1 MSLIWG
7 LVALLVAMVAARCG
21 VRAAQRALAGGL
33 IGEISETLT
42 LLETHDLEAA
52 LAHCGEG
59 GLAPSLPVLP
69 TLSYR
74 ADAGWM
80 ALLGAHLARLSASFY
95 ASAQA
100 LQSELSGLSSE
111 TAEAARAP
119 THKPHRLVTD
129 PEGFAVVVDDHPRG
143 EVTPAGRTVEP
154 SEAHVD
160 GHAVHG
166 AGAERPKFGPH
177 LVSLSGIDGF
187 DARRADEINRVLADH
202 LGEGRVHLHPP
213 SVEIRDTPPDW

>member
-7 LVALLVAMVAARCG
+7 LVALLAATVAATCG
-21 VRAAQRALAGGL
+21 VRAARR
-33 IGEISETLT
+33 EISETLT

-59 GLAPSLPVLP
+59 GLAPSLPALP

-100 LQSELSGLSSE
+100 LQDELRGLSSE
-111 TAEAARAP
+111 TVAAARTERARSASQELQR
-119 THKPHRLVTD
+119 TFTLGDETLRSLRD
-129 PEGFAVVVDDHPRG
+129 VV
-143 EVTPAGRTVEP
+143 
-154 SEAHVD
+154 S
-160 GHAVHG
+160 
-166 AGAERPKFGPH
+166 
-177 LVSLSGIDGF
+177 
-187 DARRADEINRVLADH
+187 RRRCRSISR
-202 LGEGRVHLHPP
+202 
-213 SVEIRDTPPDW
+213 S

>member
-7 LVALLVAMVAARCG
+7 LVALLVAALAATCG

-33 IGEISETLT
+33 IGEISETLS

-59 GLAPSLPVLP
+59 GLPPSLPALP

-80 ALLGAHLARLSASFY
+80 ALLGGHLARLSASFY

-100 LQSELSGLSSE
+100 LQDELRGLSSE
-111 TAEAARAP
+111 TAEAARTERAKSAAQELQR
-119 THKPHRLVTD
+119 TFTLGDETLRSLRD
-129 PEGFAVVVDDHPRG
+129 VVSR
-143 EVTPAGRTVEP
+143 R
-154 SEAHVD
+154 
-160 GHAVHG
+160 
-166 AGAERPKFGPH
+166 RR
-177 LVSLSGIDGF
+177 SLIS
-187 DARRADEINRVLADH
+187 R
-202 LGEGRVHLHPP
+202 
-213 SVEIRDTPPDW
+213 S

>member
-7 LVALLVAMVAARCG
+7 LVALLAAAVVATCG
-21 VRAAQRALAGGL
+21 VRAARRALAGGL

-59 GLAPSLPVLP
+59 GRAPSLPALS

-74 ADAGWM
+74 AGVAWM

-100 LQSELSGLSSE
+100 LQDELRGLSSE
-111 TAEAARAP
+111 TAEAARTERARSASQELQR
-119 THKPHRLVTD
+119 TFTLGDEALRSLRD
-129 PEGFAVVVDDHPRG
+129 VV
-143 EVTPAGRTVEP
+143 
-154 SEAHVD
+154 S
-160 GHAVHG
+160 
-166 AGAERPKFGPH
+166 
-177 LVSLSGIDGF
+177 
-187 DARRADEINRVLADH
+187 RRRCRSISR
-202 LGEGRVHLHPP
+202 
-213 SVEIRDTPPDW
+213 S

>member
-1 MSLIWG
+1 
-7 LVALLVAMVAARCG
+7 
-21 VRAAQRALAGGL
+21 
-33 IGEISETLT
+33 

-111 TAEAARAP
+111 TAEAARTERAKSASQELQR
-119 THKPHRLVTD
+119 TFTLGDEALRSLRD
-129 PEGFAVVVDDHPRG
+129 VV
-143 EVTPAGRTVEP
+143 
-154 SEAHVD
+154 S
-160 GHAVHG
+160 
-166 AGAERPKFGPH
+166 
-177 LVSLSGIDGF
+177 
-187 DARRADEINRVLADH
+187 RRRCGSISR
-202 LGEGRVHLHPP
+202 
-213 SVEIRDTPPDW
+213 S

>member
-7 LVALLVAMVAARCG
+7 LAALIVAAIAATCG
-21 VRAAQRALAGGL
+21 VRAARRALAGGL

-42 LLETHDLEAA
+42 LLETHNLEAA

-59 GLAPSLPVLP
+59 GLAPSLPALP

-100 LQSELSGLSSE
+100 LQDELHGLSRE
-111 TAEAARAP
+111 TAEVARTERARSASQELQR
-119 THKPHRLVTD
+119 TFTLGDEALRSLRD
-129 PEGFAVVVDDHPRG
+129 VV
-143 EVTPAGRTVEP
+143 
-154 SEAHVD
+154 S
-160 GHAVHG
+160 
-166 AGAERPKFGPH
+166 
-177 LVSLSGIDGF
+177 
-187 DARRADEINRVLADH
+187 RRRCGLISRA
-202 LGEGRVHLHPP
+202 
-213 SVEIRDTPPDW
+213 

>member
-7 LVALLVAMVAARCG
+7 VVALLVAASAAAFV
-21 VRAAQRALAGGL
+21 VRAARRALAGGL

-59 GLAPSLPVLP
+59 GRAPSLPALS

-80 ALLGAHLARLSASFY
+80 GLLGAHLARLSASFY

-100 LQSELSGLSSE
+100 LQDELRGLSSE
-111 TAEAARAP
+111 TTEGARTERVKSASQELQR
-119 THKPHRLVTD
+119 T
-129 PEGFAVVVDDHPRG
+129 FALGDETLRSLRDIVS
-143 EVTPAGRTVEP
+143 GRR
-154 SEAHVD
+154 H
-160 GHAVHG
+160 
-166 AGAERPKFGPH
+166 
-177 LVSLSGIDGF
+177 
-187 DARRADEINRVLADH
+187 DEISR
-202 LGEGRVHLHPP
+202 
-213 SVEIRDTPPDW
+213 S

>member
-7 LVALLVAMVAARCG
+7 LVALLAATVAATCG
-21 VRAAQRALAGGL
+21 VRAARRALAGGL

-59 GLAPSLPVLP
+59 GRAPSLPALP

-74 ADAGWM
+74 ADAAWM

-100 LQSELSGLSSE
+100 LQDELRGLSSE
-111 TAEAARAP
+111 TAEGARTSAP
-119 THKPHRLVTD
+119 NPRRRNCNERSRSATKRCVRCATSFPV
-129 PEGFAVVVDDHPRG
+129 AVAVRF
-143 EVTPAGRTVEP
+143 REP
-154 SEAHVD
+154 DRASL
-160 GHAVHG
+160 AVPI
-166 AGAERPKFGPH
+166 A
-177 LVSLSGIDGF
+177 
-187 DARRADEINRVLADH
+187 
-202 LGEGRVHLHPP
+202 
-213 SVEIRDTPPDW
+213 

>member
-7 LVALLVAMVAARCG
+7 VVALLAAASAAALV
-21 VRAAQRALAGGL
+21 VRAARRALAGGL

-59 GLAPSLPVLP
+59 GRAPSLPALS

-80 ALLGAHLARLSASFY
+80 GLLGAHLARLSASFY

-100 LQSELSGLSSE
+100 LQDELRGLSSE
-111 TAEAARAP
+111 TTEGARTERVKSASQELQR
-119 THKPHRLVTD
+119 T
-129 PEGFAVVVDDHPRG
+129 FALGDETLRSLRDIVS
-143 EVTPAGRTVEP
+143 GRRHDVI
-154 SEAHVD
+154 S
-160 GHAVHG
+160 
-166 AGAERPKFGPH
+166 R
-177 LVSLSGIDGF
+177 S
-187 DARRADEINRVLADH
+187 
-202 LGEGRVHLHPP
+202 
-213 SVEIRDTPPDW
+213 